1 MWSGLSQLIARRL
14 VKPVLYKEV
23 YCGLEDIVRAMTDVE
38 NRKVW
43 GKAIVHIAM
52 ELKSNI

>member
-1 MWSGLSQLIARRL
+1 MIARGL

-23 YCGLEDIVRAMTDVE
+23 YCGLDDVPRAMIDVE

-43 GKAIVHIAM
+43 GKAVIHISASKQK
-52 ELKSNI
+52 KSNI